1 MTTTTLRPT
10 NLNHFMN
17 SFFAPGGGCANV
29 DRQPRHMPRAE
40 ILEGDKDY
48 IIRMDLPGVN
58 RENLEIEIEEQT
70 LTVSATREHET
81 PEGYRSV
88 RNERA
93 GATTS
98 YKRAF
103 SLGRSIATDDVTAN
117 LEHGTLTL
125 TLPKSEQ
132 TLARRIEVK

>member
-1 MTTTTLRPT
+1 MTTTTMMPVS
-10 NLNHFMN
+10 LNTLMN
-17 SFFAPGGGCANV
+17 SFCAPRAGCANV
-29 DRQPRHMPRAE
+29 DGPTRHTPRAE
-40 ILEGDKDY
+40 ILEGDRDY

-58 RENLEIEIEEQT
+58 RENLEIEIEDQT

-81 PEGYRSV
+81 PEGYRAV

-93 GATTS
+93 GSNIS

-103 SLGRSIATDDVTAN
+103 SLGRSVATDDVTAN

-132 TLARRIEVK
+132 ARPRRIEVK